1 MPIIIDEMKNGWTE
15 RIKELED
22 ENKRLREALKYIAFT
37 TPGPTMKTHSE
48 AAEQALSV
56 ILSERDKEEI
66 VRFVKPDAQ
75 AVERERDQWRDLCAR
90 QGMQLKNVERENGE
104 LKAEKIRIEKVM
116 QLGCQDSESV
126 CPYWQTVKDWEKECE
141 SLELKITNLQAAL
154 SAAQGEVERLRELV
168 DGARVIVEVFQW
180 STPAQERWREEWLK
194 KAAKAMKE
202 ASDE

>member
-202 ASDE
+202 ASHD

>member
-1 MPIIIDEMKNGWTE
+1 MMEIRLNLYQADRDFQVEIGGGGFGYRLFGPKFDGSS
-15 RIKELED
+15 RLIK
-22 ENKRLREALKYIAFT
+22 
-37 TPGPTMKTHSE
+37 
-48 AAEQALSV
+48 SV

-154 SAAQGEVERLRELV
+154 AAAQGDNGKLREVIETMILFIP
-168 DGARVIVEVFQW
+168 DGWQMPLGWNQVVAQAR
-180 STPAQERWREEWLK
+180 
-194 KAAKAMKE
+194 E
-202 ASDE
+202 ALGGKP